1 MSLQINSQGCGTS
14 PATGNFRR
22 MSFQKIWALW
32 EPKVDLFASAW
43 NRQLDLFVSWKPQ
56 PEAMAVDAFSINWI
70 NLEGYAFPP
79 FNMISR
85 YLTKIRK
92 EAADLILVAPVW
104 QAQPWWP
111 AIMELA
117 CQPPRVIHPELTM
130 LLDPLG
136 NSHPLLARGS
146 LLLAVWSLSGT
157 ASKPEAFRTISG
169 PASRGRNRD
178 ATSACYQSSWNGWLS
193 WCAKRGKNPLSTAS
207 SNIILDFL
215 ADLYREGKAYRSIN
229 VFRSMLSSTLD

>member
-1 MSLQINSQGCGTS
+1 
-14 PATGNFRR
+14 
-22 MSFQKIWALW
+22 
-32 EPKVDLFASAW
+32 
-43 NRQLDLFVSWKPQ
+43 
-56 PEAMAVDAFSINWI
+56 
-70 NLEGYAFPP
+70 
-79 FNMISR
+79 MISR

-104 QAQPWWP
+104 QAQPWCP